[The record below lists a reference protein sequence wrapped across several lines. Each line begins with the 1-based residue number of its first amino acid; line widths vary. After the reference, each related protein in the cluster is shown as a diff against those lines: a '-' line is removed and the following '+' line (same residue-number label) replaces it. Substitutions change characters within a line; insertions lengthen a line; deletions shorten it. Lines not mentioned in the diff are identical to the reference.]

1 MGGKTTN
8 LAKAAEDDI
17 WRYDFRTRTW
27 ADLTEGRQPESR
39 CLHSAATR
47 DKNNAEPGRPTISSQ
62 SPRSERGTVR
72 SARSPLCF
80 HKISGGLWDSIFFSQ
95 IRPLY
100 RPTLNVS

>member
-72 SARSPLCF
+72 SARSPLCS
-80 HKISGGLWDSIFFSQ
+80 KISRKSGTDLFSQ
-95 IRPLY
+95 VRSPS
-100 RPTLNVS
+100 TDVS